1 MGRISAKK
9 NILVIVTIL
18 FLAGMIMG
26 SAFFPAEV
34 AWSKDEEIGPNQ
46 VQGKV
51 TQFSTRA
58 RKGTIVVKSDQTGK
72 TYTFYVGW
80 NTIYTPRYPGIG
92 ETIKVTYFND
102 RGFLKATRVDV
113 VPGS

>member
-1 MGRISAKK
+1 MGGMPTKK
-9 NILVIVTIL
+9 IMFVILTIL
-18 FLAGMIMG
+18 FLVGMG
-26 SAFFPAEV
+26 NTFFPAKF
-34 AWSKDEEIGPNQ
+34 AFAKDKEIGPNQ

-72 TYTFYVGW
+72 PYTFYVGW
-80 NTIYTPRYPGIG
+80 KTIYAPRYPAIG
-92 ETIKVTYFND
+92 ETVKVQYVND
-102 RGFLKATRVDV
+102 RGFLKATHVEI